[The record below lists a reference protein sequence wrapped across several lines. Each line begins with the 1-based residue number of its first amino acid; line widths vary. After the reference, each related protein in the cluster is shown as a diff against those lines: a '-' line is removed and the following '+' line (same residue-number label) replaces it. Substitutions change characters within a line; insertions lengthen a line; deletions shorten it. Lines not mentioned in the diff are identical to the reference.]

1 MIIFQPAIAFLNRMT
16 FSRKLLLLSAVFL
29 VPILILTYQLAS
41 QLGANIDF
49 AIQERKGV
57 AYLVPT
63 LNLLQHMQQHRGAS
77 NTFLSGDPT
86 FKNTMLQKQ
95 TAINEDIAAIDV
107 VEQQYG
113 AEFQSGGRWQAIKVE
128 WQTLKTE
135 VDTLKPAQSFDRHTA
150 LIAKV
155 LGFRSYIADS
165 SNMALDSNIDVYYLV
180 IAAVKSYPQTAEY
193 MGQLRAIGSG
203 SLVDGVL
210 SDRERAQ
217 LEVMNKQAGASSVTS
232 EEGMRETFRH
242 NPSLQKRLETVVQTA
257 QDQQKTF
264 QDLLNTK
271 VLAADK
277 ITLTSKEYFDAATKA
292 IDAELAVVG
301 ELNKA
306 ADDLLA
312 ARLQLLIQQRLIAFT
327 LAGVLVVLALWLFA
341 GFYFSITSALRS
353 VKSAATQIAQGDVN
367 QVMDYRSRDEM
378 GQLADA
384 FREMIAY
391 LRDMAI
397 IFEKMAQN
405 DLTEQVTPKSERDLL
420 GNAFAKMVSG
430 LRAAIGQVA
439 INANTLTSISGQL
452 ASKTNYVAEAAEE
465 MSNHT
470 VSVAAGMDHA
480 NTNLLAVATAVEEM
494 TSTVS
499 EIARNSEKAQSTTE
513 QAAKQIN
520 HFSTMMKD
528 LGQSA
533 QEIGNV
539 TATITSISA
548 QTNLL
553 ALNATIEAARAGAAG
568 KGFVVVAGEIKELA
582 QQTATATSLIKD
594 KIATIQESTAGAVAD
609 IEKIVRVIYAV
620 NETVM
625 TIAAAIQE
633 QSTVTQD
640 IAGNIAQASMGVR
653 DANIKVAETATVSS
667 NIAREISELSGANTQ
682 ANAQASATSAVGLA
696 RLAEQL
702 SQVVAEFKI

>member
-95 TAINEDIAAIDV
+95 TAINEDIAAIDA

-405 DLTEQVTPKSERDLL
+405 DLTEQVTPKSERDML

-430 LRAAIGQVA
+430 LREAIGQVA
-439 INANTLTSISGQL
+439 TNANTLTSISGQL

-620 NETVM
+620 NETVI

-702 SQVVAEFKI
+702 SQVVAEFRL

>member
-1 MIIFQPAIAFLNRMT
+1 MIIFQPAISFLNRMT

-29 VPILILTYQLAS
+29 IPILILTYQLAS

-57 AYLVPT
+57 AYLLPT

-95 TAINEDIAAIDV
+95 TAINEDIAAIDA

-113 AEFQSGGRWQAIKVE
+113 TEFDSGGRWQAIKVE

-135 VDTLKPAQSFDRHTA
+135 VETLKPAQSFDRHTA

-155 LGFRSYIADS
+155 LGFRGYIADK
-165 SNMALDSNIDVYYLV
+165 SNMSLDSSLDVYSLV
-180 IAAVKSYPQTAEY
+180 IATVKSYPETAES

-210 SDRERAQ
+210 TDRERAQ
-217 LEVMNKQAGASSVTS
+217 LEVMTKQAGSSSLRS
-232 EEGMRETFRH
+232 EEGIREAFQA
-242 NPSLQKRLETVVQTA
+242 NPGLQTRLESVVQTA
-257 QDQQKTF
+257 QDQQKVF
-264 QDLLNTK
+264 QDTISTK
-271 VLAADK
+271 VLGADK
-277 ITLTSKEYFDAATKA
+277 IALTSKEYFDIATKA
-292 IDAELAVVG
+292 IDAELAVVS
-301 ELNKA
+301 ELDKA

-312 ARLQLLIQQRLIAFT
+312 TRLQLLVQQRLISFM
-327 LAGVLVVLALWLFA
+327 LAGVPVVLALWLFA

-391 LRDMAI
+391 LRDMAN
-397 IFEKMAQN
+397 IFDKIAQN
-405 DLTEQVTPKSERDLL
+405 DLTAQVTPKSERDAL
-420 GNAFAKMVSG
+420 GNAFAKMIAG
-430 LRAAIGQVA
+430 LRKAIGQVA
-439 INANTLTSISGQL
+439 SNANTLTSISGQL
-452 ASKTNYVAEAAEE
+452 ASKTNYVAGAATE
-465 MSNHT
+465 MSSHT

-480 NTNLLAVATAVEEM
+480 NSNLLAVATAVEEM

-499 EIARNSEKAQSTTE
+499 EIAHNSEKAQSTTD
-513 QAAKQIN
+513 QAAKQIK
-520 HFSTMMKD
+520 HFSTVMKD

-533 QEIGNV
+533 QEIGKV

-568 KGFVVVAGEIKELA
+568 KGFVVVASEIKELA
-582 QQTATATSLIKD
+582 QQTATATSQIKE

-609 IEKIVRVIYAV
+609 IEKIVNVIYAV

-653 DANIKVAETATVSS
+653 DANTKVAETATVSS

-682 ANAQASATSAVGLA
+682 ANTQASATSAVGLA

-702 SQVVAEFKI
+702 SKIVAEFKI